1 MGEGAGGERCDWLR
15 ELPAEA
21 VGPPPPP
28 LRSGLGCGGAGAAA
42 LRGGRE
48 RRGPARGVR
57 PETAPR
63 ARGPPAEPARSRWS
77 PSRRGARCRRRAR
90 CRSVTPMGARG
101 DASGP
106 RGSSRSCGRSVTRSP
121 PCPELKALRS
131 PAPRPRG
138 GGSARCLAAPRPPP
152 ALCPAAL
159 SGLPSSDFSRN
170 AGQSPAGG

>member
-21 VGPPPPP
+21 LGPPP

-42 LRGGRE
+42 LCGGRE

-63 ARGPPAEPARSRWS
+63 ARRPPP
-77 PSRRGARCRRRAR
+77 RRGARCRRRAR
-90 CRSVTPMGARG
+90 CRSVAPAGARG

-106 RGSSRSCGRSVTRSP
+106 RGSSRSCGPLGHTFTP
-121 PCPELKALRS
+121 MAGPCPELKALRS

-138 GGSARCLAAPRPPP
+138 RAGQRQVLQ
-152 ALCPAAL
+152 PAASRVPRGAQRASERRCQAECRPEPF
-159 SGLPSSDFSRN
+159 SGLNNKRN
-170 AGQSPAGG
+170 K